1 MILRYCLIS
10 LLAASLFAKT
20 PPTNHSKNAESVQEQ
35 PAPERIAEIQ
45 AALKAHGYEPG
56 DTWEETREV
65 CRKIADEHMWQTDHA
80 PDARVLILLGLGGPH
95 SDPAVT
101 QMQGDRLDNDQRVD
115 AAHKSEGAEAYGAAP
130 VPQVVPS
137 PVPPAAP
144 LARNSSVPAASSMTL
159 AAASTPVASVRANVR
174 TPAKRHVRKAT
185 LVRSKSAPKK
195 KLSTRNTSQNRRP
208 RPA

>member
-10 LLAASLFAKT
+10 LLAASLFART
-20 PPTNHSKNAESVQEQ
+20 TSTNHSRNSESVQVQ

-56 DTWEETREV
+56 DTWEETQEV

-101 QMQGDRLDNDQRVD
+101 EMQGDRLDKDQRID
-115 AAHKSEGAEAYGAAP
+115 AARKSESAEAYAAAP
-130 VPQVVPS
+130 VPPS
-137 PVPPAAP
+137 VPPVKHF
-144 LARNSSVPAASSMTL
+144 NVPAASSRTL
-159 AAASTPVASVRANVR
+159 AASSTPVASVRANVKA
-174 TPAKRHVRKAT
+174 PSKRHVRKTT

-195 KLSTRNTSQNRRP
+195 KLSTRNTTFPRNRSKAR
-208 RPA
+208 AS

>member
-10 LLAASLFAKT
+10 LLAASLFART
-20 PPTNHSKNAESVQEQ
+20 PSTNRSKNSESVQAQ

-56 DTWEETREV
+56 DTWEETQEV

-101 QMQGDRLDNDQRVD
+101 EMQGDRLDKDQRID
-115 AAHKSEGAEAYGAAP
+115 AAHKSESAEAYAAAP
-130 VPQVVPS
+130 VPPS
-137 PVPPAAP
+137 APPV
-144 LARNSSVPAASSMTL
+144 RHSSVPAASSRTL
-159 AAASTPVASVRANVR
+159 AASSTPVASVRANVK
-174 TPAKRHVRKAT
+174 ASNKKHVRKTT
-185 LVRSKSAPKK
+185 LVRSKSTPKK
-195 KLSTRNTSQNRRP
+195 KLSTRSTTFPRNRSKARVS
-208 RPA
+208 

>member
-1 MILRYCLIS
+1 MIFRYCLIS
-10 LLAASLFAKT
+10 LLAASLFART
-20 PPTNHSKNAESVQEQ
+20 PSTSHSKNSESVQAQ

-80 PDARVLILLGLGGPH
+80 PDARVLILIGLGGPH

-101 QMQGDRLDNDQRVD
+101 EMQGDRLDNDQRTD
-115 AAHKSEGAEAYGAAP
+115 AGHKSESAEAYAAAP
-130 VPQVVPS
+130 VAHLCS
-137 PVPPAAP
+137 ITCSAGWRSSIPAV
-144 LARNSSVPAASSMTL
+144 SSRTL
-159 AAASTPVASVRANVR
+159 AAPSTPVASVRANVK
-174 TPAKRHVRKAT
+174 ASNKRHARKTT

-195 KLSTRNTSQNRRP
+195 KLSTRNTTFSRNRRKP
-208 RPA
+208 GE

>member
-10 LLAASLFAKT
+10 LLAASLFART
-20 PPTNHSKNAESVQEQ
+20 PSTHHSSTSESTQAQ

-101 QMQGDRLDNDQRVD
+101 QMQGDRLDNDQRTD
-115 AAHKSEGAEAYGAAP
+115 AAHRSDSAEAYAAAP
-130 VPQVVPS
+130 VPAPLPS
-137 PVPPAAP
+137 PVP
-144 LARNSSVPAASSMTL
+144 LARQSSVPAASSRAL
-159 AAASTPVASVRANVR
+159 VASSTPVASVRTNAKASV
-174 TPAKRHVRKAT
+174 KRHARKTT

-195 KLSTRNTSQNRRP
+195 KLSTGNTSQSRRP

>member
-20 PPTNHSKNAESVQEQ
+20 PSTNHSKNSESAQAQ
-35 PAPERIAEIQ
+35 PSPERIAEIQ
-45 AALKAHGYEPG
+45 SALKAHGYEPG

-101 QMQGDRLDNDQRVD
+101 QMQGDRLDKDQRTD
-115 AAHKSEGAEAYGAAP
+115 AARKSEGAEAYAAAP
-130 VPQVVPS
+130 VPPSVPS
-137 PVPPAAP
+137 PVPPV
-144 LARNSSVPAASSMTL
+144 RHSSVPAASSKTL
-159 AAASTPVASVRANVR
+159 AASSTAVASVRASAKA
-174 TPAKRHVRKAT
+174 PAKRHVRKTT

-208 RPA
+208 HPA